1 MSILQ
6 AFKSNFLTLFAVLA
20 VSAFSLTAVQA
31 TPIEGE
37 VLFGG
42 TVTADTANIKDAT
55 VLNFGNTVVTDAFGA
70 PALDNVGSGDVA
82 TFNTM
87 NLDPFTS
94 VEPLWTVLATD
105 SGGTYD
111 WMFDL
116 TSINLIDRSTNSEL
130 SIFGTGILRNTNG
143 SEEDTVANFS
153 LSADSS
159 GGRIAFSSTTSVP
172 EPATLGLLGLGLVAL
187 GATRRRRGAVVN
199 A

>member
-1 MSILQ
+1 MK
-6 AFKSNFLTLFAVLA
+6 AFKDNFLKLFAVLA
-20 VSAFSLTAVQA
+20 ISAFPLTAVQA

-55 VLNFGNTVVTDAFGA
+55 VLDFGNTVVTDAFGA
-70 PALDNVGSGDVA
+70 PTLDNVGSGDNA

-87 NLDPFTS
+87 VLDPFVPMS
-94 VEPLWTVLATD
+94 PLWTVLATD

-116 TSINLIDRSTNSEL
+116 TNINAIDRSTSSQLNV
-130 SIFGTGILRNTNG
+130 FGTGVLRNTNG
-143 SEEDTVANFS
+143 DQEDTIANFS

-187 GATRRRRGAVVN
+187 GATRRRRGTTVSA
-199 A
+199 

>member
-1 MSILQ
+1 MSTFKTNILRM
-6 AFKSNFLTLFAVLA
+6 FAVLT

-55 VLNFGNTVVTDAFGA
+55 MLTFGNAVVTDAFGA
-70 PALDNVGSGDVA
+70 PALDNVGSGDA
-82 TFNTM
+82 ASFNNM
-87 NLDPFTS
+87 NLDPFS
-94 VEPLWTVLATD
+94 AVEPLWTVLATD

-116 TSINLIDRSTNSEL
+116 TSINAIDRSTSSQLNV
-130 SIFGTGILRNTNG
+130 FGTGVLRSSNG
-143 SEEDTVANFS
+143 DLEDTIANFS

-187 GATRRRRGAVVN
+187 GATRRRRGTAVS